1 MALRL
6 GFAVRIYLPLQHAR
20 RFCAATASEALVA
33 AARHPS
39 KESVRRCV
47 DAISSLDAA
56 EVEAFWGQQAAEE
69 EEIQLNQL
77 ASSLP
82 KGGRLV
88 PGLLDHVLPM
98 QAPPTE
104 EVVRVLPAFLG
115 AREGLCTALRW
126 REALVAVTRHQLVGP
141 EARLAAERL
150 ERRLHRVLGLWFH
163 EGFLR
168 TYEVTSEASEEVRQ
182 AVASIAKGSPSPPK
196 TRCFAISLPQMAEA
210 GTPLPLAALHA
221 EFEGDRTA
229 PRIWAGPSVC
239 GDAFKGLGL
248 ERLLLRQSKA
258 RLREESNSKEL
269 LATLPLHGF
278 RTWLR
283 RTPTAGA
290 NFPDEVQALLEASRH
305 FKSSLRFKDLGG
317 DEIFFE
323 VDGALK
329 VQINAEHAK
338 HVQRVRFDSSAM
350 LILLSE
356 GAMQID
362 LPEDVDIFQL
372 QQLCAFGGLL
382 TPMMREPILNL
393 AFQFLFWPGE
403 GQANNPDVHFHLAGG
418 ADFVS
423 LQWRA
428 DESSIALADSFGLQA
443 TFNYHQDSEEQRA
456 DVYKQH
462 GIHTILK

>member
-39 KESVRRCV
+39 KETQTTRSVRRCV

-239 GDAFKGLGL
+239 G
-248 ERLLLRQSKA
+248 
-258 RLREESNSKEL
+258 
-269 LATLPLHGF
+269 
-278 RTWLR
+278 

-362 LPEDVDIFQL
+362 LPEDSNTSCK
-372 QQLCAFGGLL
+372 QQ
-382 TPMMREPILNL
+382 
-393 AFQFLFWPGE
+393 
-403 GQANNPDVHFHLAGG
+403 V
-418 ADFVS
+418 
-423 LQWRA
+423 
-428 DESSIALADSFGLQA
+428 IA
-443 TFNYHQDSEEQRA
+443 
-456 DVYKQH
+456 
-462 GIHTILK
+462 